1 VSEEISVQ
9 DLVALVEE
17 NDAARAELAAVQ
29 SKFKAW
35 VKERTVTLQQ
45 IADEIIQNPKLRVLY
60 VGQNHPRAMDFILA
74 LARLL
79 PTSLIEKVRR
89 QQILC
94 VGWDGRNPTVTATSR
109 NGAVAGMRSD
119 LIIVEGDSLPD
130 NFNECFRCRLVL
142 NGRVEFFSWDGE
154 RRP

>member
-1 VSEEISVQ
+1 VIEIK
-9 DLVALVEE
+9 DVA
-17 NDAARAELAAVQ
+17 AEIVH
-29 SKFKAW
+29 
-35 VKERTVTLQQ
+35 
-45 IADEIIQNPKLRVLY
+45 NPKLRVLY
-60 VGQNHPRAMDFILA
+60 VGQNHARAMDFILG

-94 VGWDGRNPTVTATSR
+94 VGWDRRNPTVTATIR
-109 NGAVAGMRSD
+109 NGAVAGLRSD

-142 NGRVEFFSWDGE
+142 NGRVELFNWDGE
-154 RRP
+154 KR

>member
-1 VSEEISVQ
+1 MM
-9 DLVALVEE
+9 
-17 NDAARAELAAVQ
+17 
-29 SKFKAW
+29 
-35 VKERTVTLQQ
+35 TLQQ
-45 IADEIIQNPKLRVLY
+45 VADEIVNNPKLRVLY

-94 VGWDGRNPTVTATSR
+94 MGWDGRNPTVTATIR
-109 NGAVAGMRSD
+109 DGVVAGVRID
-119 LIIVEGDSLPD
+119 LIIVEGDSLPRGFD
-130 NFNECFRCRLVL
+130 ERFRCRLTI

-154 RRP
+154 RR